1 MCPTVQR
8 RRRRKERERED
19 KEVAIGTVVSSSEKQ
34 FSSPGSQVFNP
45 FHGGI
50 EANVSL
56 PVCVSATFFFPSS
69 FVPSTYARTHARTR
83 WWPPRETG
91 RRNANSELLTARFQC
106 PRSRC
111 YSCPW
116 ITLERLARIL
126 LEFAY
131 RPWNWKSFPQTRARS
146 YVLDAPVIRRNRNQP
161 RIGTFSVFSIVGKFS
176 ISMIMSSNVVKSR
189 ALKNSRIFIK
199 TSVSLISFFI
209 WFTMIERV
217 FVRNNFENCSN
228 EDYLLLYYRNYYN
241 SMI

>member
-1 MCPTVQR
+1 MFPPH
-8 RRRRKERERED
+8 
-19 KEVAIGTVVSSSEKQ
+19 
-34 FSSPGSQVFNP
+34 FS
-45 FHGGI
+45 
-50 EANVSL
+50 
-56 PVCVSATFFFPSS
+56 FPPLLSR
-69 FVPSTYARTHARTR
+69 PHTHLHTHAQGGGHLARLAG
-83 WWPPRETG
+83 EMQI
-91 RRNANSELLTARFQC
+91 ANCSRTARFQC

-146 YVLDAPVIRRNRNQP
+146 YVLDAPVIRRSRNQP
-161 RIGTFSVFSIVGKFS
+161 RIGTFSVFSIVEKFS

-228 EDYLLLYYRNYYN
+228 EDYLLSYYRNYYN